1 MREIKFRA
9 WDKARKQ
16 MISSDKILKICFLG
30 TNHTP
35 NLIVYTDREI
45 NHFEEIRERD
55 KKYCNEFEL
64 LQYTGLKDKNE
75 KEIFEG
81 DIFVHNNHKFEVV
94 WDSTRFIGLDNDKS
108 GNGCCCYVDSHY
120 KDGSS
125 SIEVIG
131 NIYENPELLEMS
143 R

>member
-1 MREIKFRA
+1 MRDIKFRA
-9 WDKARKQ
+9 FDKDLKQ
-16 MISSDKILKICFLG
+16 ILKVKEIDFE
-30 TNHTP
+30 HR
-35 NLIVYTDREI
+35 IVTLKI
-45 NHFEEIRERD
+45 SKLAIKKIPFE
-55 KKYCNEFEL
+55 NVEL

-94 WDSTRFIGLDNDKS
+94 WDSTRFIGLDNDRS
-108 GNGCCCYVDSHY
+108 GKGYYCYVDSCY

>member
-1 MREIKFRA
+1 MRDIKFRA
-9 WDKARKQ
+9 FDKDLKQ
-16 MISSDKILKICFLG
+16 ILKVKEIDFE
-30 TNHTP
+30 HR
-35 NLIVYTDREI
+35 IVTLKI
-45 NHFEEIRERD
+45 SKLAIKKIPFE
-55 KKYCNEFEL
+55 NVEL

-94 WDSTRFIGLDNDKS
+94 WDSTRFIGLDNDRS
-108 GNGCCCYVDSHY
+108 GKGYCCYVDSSK
-120 KDGSS
+120 KDGSR

>member
-1 MREIKFRA
+1 MRDIKFRVF
-9 WDKARKQ
+9 DKDLKQ
-16 MISSDKILKICFLG
+16 ILKVKEIDFE
-30 TNHTP
+30 HR
-35 NLIVYTDREI
+35 IVTLKI
-45 NHFEEIRERD
+45 SKLAIKKIPFE
-55 KKYCNEFEL
+55 NVEL

-94 WDSTRFIGLDNDKS
+94 WDSTRFIGLDNDRS
-108 GNGCCCYVDSHY
+108 GKGYCCYVDSHY

>member
-1 MREIKFRA
+1 MRDIKFRA
-9 WDKARKQ
+9 FDKDLKQ
-16 MISSDKILKICFLG
+16 ILKVKEIDFE
-30 TNHTP
+30 HR
-35 NLIVYTDREI
+35 IVTLKI
-45 NHFEEIRERD
+45 SKLAIKKIPFE
-55 KKYCNEFEL
+55 NVEL

-81 DIFVHNNHKFEVV
+81 DIIVHNNHKFEVV
-94 WDSTRFIGLDNDKS
+94 WDSTRFIGLDNDRS
-108 GNGCCCYVDSHY
+108 GKGYCCYVDSCY

-131 NIYENPELLEMS
+131 NIYESPELLEMS

>member
-1 MREIKFRA
+1 MRDIKFRA
-9 WDKARKQ
+9 FDKDLKQ
-16 MISSDKILKICFLG
+16 ILKVKEIDFE
-30 TNHTP
+30 HR
-35 NLIVYTDREI
+35 IVTLKI
-45 NHFEEIRERD
+45 SKLAIKKIPFE
-55 KKYCNEFEL
+55 NVEL

-81 DIFVHNNHKFEVV
+81 DIIVHNNHKFEVV
-94 WDSTRFIGLDNDKS
+94 CDSTRFIGLDNDRS
-108 GNGCCCYVDSHY
+108 GKGYCCY

-131 NIYENPELLEMS
+131 NIYESPELLEMS

>member
-9 WDKARKQ
+9 WDKDSEKMLLAEN
-16 MISSDKILKICFLG
+16 ILKICFLG
-30 TNHTP
+30 KNPTP
-35 NLIVYTDREI
+35 NMIVYSDKKISEY
-45 NHFEEIRERD
+45 EEID
-55 KKYCNEFEL
+55 KKYCHNFEL
-64 LQYTGLKDKNE
+64 MMYTGVNDCKN
-75 KEIFEG
+75 KEIYEG
-81 DIFVHNNHKFEVV
+81 DIFVHNNQKFEVIY
-94 WDSTRFIGLDNDKS
+94 DDTRFIGVDGDRS
-108 GNGCCCYVDSHY
+108 GKGYCCYVDSHY

>member
-1 MREIKFRA
+1 MRDIKFRA
-9 WDKARKQ
+9 FDKDLKQ
-16 MISSDKILKICFLG
+16 ILKVKEIDFE
-30 TNHTP
+30 HR
-35 NLIVYTDREI
+35 IVTLKI
-45 NHFEEIRERD
+45 SKLAIKKIPFE
-55 KKYCNEFEL
+55 NVEL

-94 WDSTRFIGLDNDKS
+94 WDSTRFIGLDNDRS
-108 GNGCCCYVDSHY
+108 GKGYCCYVDSHY

>member
-1 MREIKFRA
+1 MRDIKFRA
-9 WDKARKQ
+9 WDKVSKK
-16 MISSDKILKICFLG
+16 MLKIGLVDLDDMTVYNAKSGDFRFSYQRK
-30 TNHTP
+30 TKYSETESFEDVER
-35 NLIVYTDREI
+35 LI
-45 NHFEEIRERD
+45 FM
-55 KKYCNEFEL
+55 
-64 LQYTGLKDKNE
+64 QYTGIKDKNE

-81 DIFVHNNHKFEVV
+81 DIFVHNNQKFEVIY
-94 WDSTRFIGLDNDKS
+94 DGTRFIGVDSDRS
-108 GNGCCCYVDSHY
+108 GNGYVCYVDSHY